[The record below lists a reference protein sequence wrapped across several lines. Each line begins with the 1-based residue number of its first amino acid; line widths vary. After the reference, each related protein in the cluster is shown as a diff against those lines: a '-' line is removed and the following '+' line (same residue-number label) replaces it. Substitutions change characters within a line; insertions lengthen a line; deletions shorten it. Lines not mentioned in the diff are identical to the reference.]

1 MFARKY
7 STSEKITDFFLIV
20 AFLKNDDQ
28 LFFKYKTQ
36 LRS

>member
-28 LFFKYKTQ
+28 FFKYKTQ